1 MRIKFTFMFLILL
14 AINSTIFSQIN
25 TDSIFQVALNQAK
38 NNQYSPA
45 IENAKKALSITP
57 DRGDMLVFIAN
68 VYSWESKNDSAI
80 IYINKAKTLNYKR
93 DDLYEAWLNILL
105 RTHQSNS
112 LLIAC
117 DEATRNKYSNTED
130 LLKKRALAYSDL
142 QMFDKGIE
150 LIELPE
156 NKKFLDSKTIDNLY
170 TDLLIRRNKKLI
182 SAYYILDMF
191 NGGPTTAAQHLASLG
206 YSFPIGNNNLGFR
219 INYANRFNISGIQ
232 LESDFYLK
240 LLNKQYFYFNYGY
253 AFNSVL
259 FPNHRFGFE
268 YYFPLPA
275 KFEASIGGRYLNYPT
290 SNVLIATGHLA
301 KYLGKS
307 WLSVRPFYVYS
318 VKSSSNTESFTL
330 IANYRLLGKSE
341 LDYWGIELGIGNS
354 PDEIYTTSQ
363 TSGFNQSK
371 AYKIKLEKNLIID
384 QTSDL
389 HIALGYSDE
398 EYTLSQY
405 RNRFTIELGYKIRL
419 K

>member
-1 MRIKFTFMFLILL
+1 M

-25 TDSIFQVALNQAK
+25 SDSIIQIALNQAK
-38 NNQYSPA
+38 NNQFSSA
-45 IENAKKALSITP
+45 IENAKKTLSITP
-57 DRGDMLVFIAN
+57 NRADVLVFMAN
-68 VYSWESKNDSAI
+68 VYSWESKNDSAM
-80 IYINKAKTLNYKR
+80 IYINKAKALNYKR

-117 DEATRNKYSNTED
+117 DEATKNKYSNTED

-142 QMFDKGIE
+142 QLFDKGVE

-156 NKKFLDSKTIDNLY
+156 NKKFLESKTIDNLY
-170 TDLLIRRNKKLI
+170 TDLLIKRNKKLV
-182 SAYYILDMF
+182 SAYYILDTF
-191 NGGPTTAAQHLASLG
+191 YAGPITAAQHLASLG
-206 YSFPIGNNNLGFR
+206 YSFPIGSNNLGFR

-240 LLNKQYFYFNYGY
+240 VLNKKYIYINYGY

-275 KFEASIGGRYLNYPT
+275 KFEASVGGRYLNYPT

-307 WLSVRPFYVYS
+307 WISVRPFYVYS
-318 VKSSSNTESFTL
+318 FKSSSNTESFTL
-330 IANYRLLGKSE
+330 LANYRLFGKSE
-341 LDYWGIELGIGNS
+341 IDYWGVEFGIGNS
-354 PDEIYTTSQ
+354 PDEVYTTGQ
-363 TSGFNQSK
+363 ASGFNQSK
-371 AYKIKLEKNLIID
+371 AYKIKLEKNLILD
-384 QTSDL
+384 GTSDL

-398 EYTLSQY
+398 EYALNQY